1 MGKLISLS
9 QAQRVRQRL
18 RKQGK
23 TAVFTNGVFD
33 LLHVGH
39 IRYLDSARRLG
50 DCLFVGLNSDASA
63 RRLKGADRPYVP
75 EAERAQILCALRSVD
90 YVILF
95 SEPTAELV
103 VAALRPDVYAKGGD
117 YAVGSPLPRGKDQGS
132 PPGVNGTATGGDVGA
147 TRPNPLL
154 REGKTLPEAPLVE
167 SYGGR
172 VVILA
177 YTPSHST
184 TDLVARIRQNR
195 KGP

>member
-75 EAERAQILCALRSVD
+75 EAERAQILCALLSVD

-103 VAALRPDVYAKGGD
+103 VAALQPDVYVKGGD
-117 YAVGSPLPRGKDQGS
+117 YPVGSS
-132 PPGVNGTATGGDVGA
+132 PPGANGAATGGDAG
-147 TRPNPLL
+147 TPYPLL